1 MASNTETV
9 KVTRWRGGQHPSLP
23 LIAQRMT
30 QEGLRPYRWSNDPNF
45 RYPARSHT
53 YAKVLYC
60 VQGSLDIILPDRA
73 ELITLHP
80 GDRLE
85 LARGIRHA
93 QIVGP
98 NGAQCLESELG
109 RA

>member
-1 MASNTETV
+1 MISVTESA

-23 LIAQRMT
+23 LIAQQMSR
-30 QEGLRPYRWSNDPNF
+30 EGLRPYRWSNDPNF
-45 RYPARSHT
+45 RYPTRSHT

-60 VQGSLDIILPDRA
+60 VQGSLDIILPDEA
-73 ELITLHP
+73 ALITLYP

-98 NGAQCLESELG
+98 NGAQCLESEMR